1 MNPTDLVQVDVTGAL
16 EGVGAGAF
24 AAASDPRPPLG
35 VSASDLDALVARGR
49 EVHDEILLARARGQ
63 VGFADLYMLGREAAR
78 ARETS
83 ESLAS
88 RFDNVAVL
96 AAGAEGDVVRAV
108 LQALTHP
115 FHNLLPSPGRAGRPR
130 VFVVDSVDPDWLG
143 AFLDAFAIEQTLV
156 VCIGKSG
163 DELGPLVQ
171 FAVARDVAKKR
182 VGPSFK
188 DHLVVVTDGKGGTLR
203 EEALREGLLSFEVPG
218 NVPARYGALTPIGL
232 LPAAIAGVDVRGVL
246 GGAHAAAE
254 RTSGEDVR
262 SNPAYLL
269 ASVLHLHALR
279 GRRRHLFVAGA
290 EALEATAV
298 QAARLFE
305 ESVGAAL
312 REPAA
317 RRGCDAQ
324 VLPRD
329 ATALGRRCSTLRDEL
344 CVVLF
349 EVSKHGRDRTVP
361 KDAPG
366 LPWLGGHT
374 LSEYAIADSVSF
386 RSVLA
391 ASGVPCVS
399 VRLPSV
405 AANTVGALHMTLLL
419 SAAFGAGLAG
429 GEPLAARGRD
439 ERERAI
445 EARFRGGAD
454 AR

>member
-16 EGVGAGAF
+16 EGVGGAAF
-24 AAASDPRPPLG
+24 LPGPTDRPSLG
-35 VSASDLDALVARGR
+35 LSASDLDALVSRGR
-49 EVHDEILLARARGQ
+49 EIHDEILLARARGQ

-96 AAGAEGDVVRAV
+96 AAGAEGDVVRSV
-108 LQALTHP
+108 LQALAHP

-130 VFVVDSVDPDWLG
+130 VFVVDSVDPEWLG

-156 VCIGKSG
+156 ITVAKSG

-182 VGPSFK
+182 IGPAFK

-232 LPAAIAGVDVRGVL
+232 LPAAVAGVDVRGVL

-254 RTSGEDVR
+254 RTAGEDLR
-262 SNPAYLL
+262 TNPAYLL
-269 ASVLHLHALR
+269 ASVMHLHAIR
-279 GRRRHLFVAGA
+279 GRRRHLFVAGS
-290 EALEATAV
+290 ESLEATAV

-329 ATALGRRCSTLRDEL
+329 GAALGRRCSTLRDEL
-344 CVVLF
+344 VVVHF
-349 EVSKHGRDRTVP
+349 EVGRHGRDRPIP

-366 LPWLGGHT
+366 LQWLGGRS
-374 LSEYAIADSVSF
+374 LSDFAAADATAF

-391 ASGVPCVS
+391 GHGVPCVT
-399 VRLPSV
+399 VRLPVV
-405 AANTVGALHMTLLL
+405 APNTVGALHMTLLL

-429 GEPLAARGRD
+429 GEPFASRGRD

-445 EARFRGGAD
+445 EERFRGPSAS
-454 AR
+454 